1 MPLTLE
7 KEKCSDR
14 NIEQLKS
21 LRSHLEEFA
30 KEDLDWK
37 FDILALDYAIDKL
50 GDSNDKRI

>member
-1 MPLTLE
+1 MPLMIGEDKHLN
-7 KEKCSDR
+7 R

-50 GDSNDKRI
+50 GEKYEG

>member
-1 MPLTLE
+1 MPLMIGEDKHLN
-7 KEKCSDR
+7 R

-30 KEDLDWK
+30 KEDLEWK

-50 GDSNDKRI
+50 GDSHENRI